1 MLSQLRSAKSRAVGT
16 KQVLRALDQGIV
28 SMAFVAKDA
37 DPFLTKRVMDAC
49 YARNIQCLEA
59 ESAKALGEACGI
71 DVSAAA
77 AAILRG

>member
-1 MLSQLRSAKSRAVGT
+1 MLEQLRSATQRAVGA
-16 KQVLRALDQGIV
+16 KQVLRALETGKV

-49 YARNIQCLEA
+49 YEKNIQCLEA
-59 ESAKALGEACGI
+59 QTMKALGEACGI
-71 DVSAAA
+71 EVQAAA